1 MAIAMP
7 VVKLII
13 LLALWVVADS
23 ILGPAARDIIQIHL
37 RYGYLLRC
45 NLFIGNN
52 IPINIGNNI
61 PINITQGDTCCWINR
76 EIFRTSG
83 FKYKKETQMHF

>member
-1 MAIAMP
+1 MAIALP

-13 LLALWVVADS
+13 LLALWVAADS
-23 ILGPAARDIIQIHL
+23 ILRPAAGDIIQIHL
-37 RYGYLLRC
+37 KSGYLLRC

-61 PINITQGDTCCWINR
+61 AIDITQGDVSCWIKR

-83 FKYKKETQMHF
+83 FK